1 MPENVFTQNCG
12 FFDSEEGDVREYG
25 ELEFNRYFDSI
36 YRSGVSVDDSGSMTL
51 KVTGGTGAVSVAPG
65 FAIVLG
71 YYFYNPTARSLTVS
85 APASN
90 SRIDRVVVRLDKAA
104 KTVNLALR
112 AGTEA
117 ASPSPPS
124 LQRSGDI
131 YELSLAQVRV
141 TTAGGAITVTDERP
155 MEAVCGAIRPKN
167 LTEYQDM
174 IDTFQAQWQHW
185 FEGQQA
191 TGWRNIYIQDAQP
204 SNPEVGSIWMQ

>member
-25 ELEFNRYFDSI
+25 ELEFNRYFDAI
-36 YRSGVSVDDSGSMTL
+36 YRSGVSVDSSGAMTL
-51 KVTGGTGAVSVAPG
+51 KVTGGTGAVSVAVG
-65 FAIVLG
+65 FAIVQG
-71 YYFYNPTARSLTVS
+71 YYFYNPTAQSLTVS

-104 KTVNLALR
+104 KTVALAVR
-112 AGTEA
+112 AGTAA
-117 ASPSPPS
+117 ASPSAPA

-141 TTAGGAITVTDERP
+141 TSAGAITVTDERP
-155 MEAVCGAIRPKN
+155 LDAVCGVIRPRY
-167 LTEYQDM
+167 LTGYDEMVETYQE
-174 IDTFQAQWQHW
+174 QWQRW

-191 TGWRNIYIQDAQP
+191 TGWRHIYIQDAQP
-204 SNPEVGSIWMQ
+204 SDPEVGSIWMQ

>member
-1 MPENVFTQNCG
+1 MPENVFQQNHG

-25 ELEFNRYFDSI
+25 ETEFNRYFDNI
-36 YRSGVSVDDSGSMTL
+36 YRSGVSIDDSGSMTL

-104 KTVNLALR
+104 KTVSLAVR
-112 AGTEA
+112 AGTAA
-117 ASPSPPS
+117 ASPSAPA

-141 TTAGGAITVTDERP
+141 TSAGAITVTDERP
-155 MEAVCGAIRPKN
+155 VESVCGAIRPKN

-174 IDTFQAQWQHW
+174 IDTFQTQWQRW

-191 TGWRNIYIQDAQP
+191 AGWRNIYIQETQP
-204 SNPEVGSIWMQ
+204 TNPEVGSIWMQ

>member
-1 MPENVFTQNCG
+1 MPENIFQQNHG

-25 ELEFNRYFDSI
+25 ELEFNRYFDNI
-36 YRSGVSVDDSGSMTL
+36 YRSGVSIDDSGSMTL
-51 KVTGGTGAVSVAPG
+51 KVTGGTGAVSVATG

-104 KTVNLALR
+104 KTVSLAIR
-112 AGTEA
+112 AGTAA
-117 ASPSPPS
+117 ASPSAPA

-131 YELSLAQVRV
+131 YELSLAQVRI
-141 TTAGGAITVTDERP
+141 TSAGAITVTDERP
-155 MEAVCGAIRPKN
+155 VESVCGAIRPKN
-167 LTEYQDM
+167 LTGYQDM
-174 IDTFQAQWQHW
+174 IDTFQEQWQHW

-191 TGWRNIYIQDAQP
+191 AGWRNIYIQETQP
-204 SNPEVGSIWMQ
+204 TSPEVGSIWMQ

>member
-1 MPENVFTQNCG
+1 MPDSVFMQNSG

-25 ELEFNRYFDSI
+25 EVEFNRYFNNI
-36 YRSGVSVDDSGSMTL
+36 YRSGVSIDDSGSMTL

-90 SRIDRVVVRLDKAA
+90 TRIDRVVVRLDKAA
-104 KTVNLALR
+104 KTVDLALR
-112 AGTEA
+112 AGTAA
-117 ASPSPPS
+117 ASPAAPA

-141 TTAGGAITVTDERP
+141 TSAGVITVTDERP
-155 MEAVCGAIRPKN
+155 VESVCGAIRPKN

-174 IDTFQAQWQHW
+174 IDTFQSQWQAW
-185 FEGQQA
+185 FAGQQA
-191 TGWRNIYIQDAQP
+191 AGWRNIYIQSTQP
-204 SNPEVGSIWMQ
+204 TSPEVGSIWIQ